1 MELRQLRTFVTI
13 TQTGSFSQAAE
24 VLGYSQSAVT
34 VQIRLLEEELG
45 VKLFERMNRKVTL
58 TPAGKAFLTHAGR
71 IIYDMESAKE
81 SMKQEEELGV
91 SLHIGTLESLC
102 FSKLP
107 KVLNSFRKKYPKV
120 PVKIT
125 TASPKELIDMMDKNQ
140 LDFIYILDRKRYSDS
155 WMKVL
160 EEEEPIV
167 FVASP
172 LYGWGKRKKVQIDE
186 LLEEPFFL
194 TEKDENYRRE
204 LDCFLETKRR
214 KLTPFLEISNTEFIL
229 RMLEKNKGI
238 SYLPLFAVWKSV
250 SEGKLTVLDIEEL
263 DLTMWCQVIY
273 HKNKWVS
280 QKMREFLRLIQ
291 DASEERNE

>member
-172 LYGWGKRKKVQIDE
+172 LYGWKKKKKVQIDE